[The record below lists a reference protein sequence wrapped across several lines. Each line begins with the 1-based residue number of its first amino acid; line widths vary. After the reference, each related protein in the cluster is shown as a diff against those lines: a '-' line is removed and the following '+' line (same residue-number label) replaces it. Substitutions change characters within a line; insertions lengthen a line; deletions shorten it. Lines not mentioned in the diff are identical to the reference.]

1 MYEKLITNLQN
12 KGYEALYFE
21 NSEDAKNYLNNK
33 IDNKTVGIGGSITIK
48 DMDLYDLLKTHN
60 NVLWHWMD
68 SENAKEILQKAKNS
82 EVYLLSVNA
91 LSEDGEIV
99 NIDGISNRISAS
111 SFGPQDVYFV
121 VGRNK
126 VTDNLH
132 EAIDRARNVAAPLN
146 AKRLNKKT
154 PCVIDLKCHDCKG
167 PERICRNM
175 QILFKA
181 PSGCKYH
188 VIIINED
195 LGY

>member
-99 NIDGISNRISAS
+99 NIDGTSNRISAS

-154 PCVIDLKCHDCKG
+154 PCVIDLKCHD
-167 PERICRNM
+167 
-175 QILFKA
+175 
-181 PSGCKYH
+181 
-188 VIIINED
+188 
-195 LGY
+195 

>member
-1 MYEKLITNLQN
+1 MQEYEQDTK
-12 KGYEALYFE
+12 EANFDRRTWFARMFGTSALFI
-21 NSEDAKNYLNNK
+21 LNNA
-33 IDNKTVGIGGSITIK
+33 GE
-48 DMDLYDLLKTHN
+48 
-60 NVLWHWMD
+60 HWMQNRT
-68 SENAKEILQKAKNS
+68 SL
-82 EVYLLSVNA
+82 A
-91 LSEDGEIV
+91 LASQYKMKGPKKPNGEDGEIV
-99 NIDGISNRISAS
+99 NIDGTSNRISAS